1 MDSQTPIRLLK
12 SETLLPAN
20 ILDVQ
25 YYQTFEFGLMEYIVV
40 QNDMFEDIN
49 DENTFWIFFSEEAD
63 DFFYDHSENR
73 KPSQLHPEFLF
84 IMKEYVKKSFVDKN
98 SVLSKLFG
106 QRKQEWETNHSEGEI
121 AALRYEAMMRFV
133 KNITK

>member
-84 IMKEYVKKSFVDKN
+84 IMKEYVKKSFADKTQFYQN
-98 SVLSKLFG
+98 FLSSESRSGKRIIQKVKL
-106 QRKQEWETNHSEGEI
+106 QYYVMKQ
-121 AALRYEAMMRFV
+121 
-133 KNITK
+133 

>member
-84 IMKEYVKKSFVDKN
+84 IMKEYVKKSFADKK
-98 SVLSKLFG
+98 SVLSKLFE
-106 QRKQEWETNHSEGEI
+106 QRKQEWETNHSADEI
-121 AALRYEAMMRFV
+121 AALRH
-133 KNITK
+133 